1 MSKHQGLSDSVVVYT
16 FIFGAPFVCVGSC
29 VGPCFVVSSSVLSN
43 FAIILL
49 RKREL
54 AALLQKCSCCHVAI
68 SVLRLL
74 LAVLWVGLPGHTH
87 SLGTY

>member
-1 MSKHQGLSDSVVVYT
+1 MLGL
-16 FIFGAPFVCVGSC
+16 
-29 VGPCFVVSSSVLSN
+29 CFVVSSSVLSN
-43 FAIILL
+43 IAIILL

-54 AALLQKCSCCHVAI
+54 VAYLQQCSCCRVAV

-87 SLGTY
+87 SLQTY